1 MTLSLNRVVG
11 LLSPHF
17 LQVLRNN
24 AGVRRNTTVAHP
36 SCLYR
41 GDDETRSLYIAVST
55 CDDTIAATLLRDNIP
70 HTIEFVRRVRRDTE
84 EMSDGGDDTHQMV
97 VTVTRDQEHEH
108 RCGLTQRN
116 IKKMMVAE
124 RPMIKL
130 PRMKRRSKRSASER
144 VIEIAVFVDPQMYEA
159 NKQST
164 DAATTK
170 KIQDLVFTYLNAVQL
185 LYQSTLLTNKLR
197 LVLVRLDI
205 MTTFPTGLSDGQGD
219 IETYL
224 ENFCTYE
231 SLLFSF

>member
-1 MTLSLNRVVG
+1 MENDEVTLSLKRVVG

-41 GDDETRSLYIAVST
+41 GHDDTRSLYIALST
-55 CDDTIAATLLRDNIP
+55 CDDNMTATLLRDNIP
-70 HTIEFVRRVRRDTE
+70 HNIEFVRRVRRDTA
-84 EMSDGGDDTHQMV
+84 EMSEADRDDDTHQMV
-97 VTVTRDQEHEH
+97 VTVTPDQQHQH
-108 RCGLTQRN
+108 RCGLSQRN
-116 IKKMMVAE
+116 LKKMMVAE
-124 RPMIKL
+124 QPVIKL
-130 PRMKRRSKRSASER
+130 PRVKRRSKRSASER

-164 DAATTK
+164 DAATTE

-205 MTTFPTGLSDGQGD
+205 MSTSPSDLSDGQGD

-224 ENFCTYE
+224 ENFCR
-231 SLLFSF
+231 